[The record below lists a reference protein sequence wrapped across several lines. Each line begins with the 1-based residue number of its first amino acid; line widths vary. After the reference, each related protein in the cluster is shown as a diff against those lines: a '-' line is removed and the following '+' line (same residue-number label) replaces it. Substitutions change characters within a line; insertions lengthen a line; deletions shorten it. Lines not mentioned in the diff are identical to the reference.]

1 MTVAYFDCF
10 AGAGGDMIVGA
21 LLDAGANFD
30 VLQAQLAK
38 LHLHGY
44 GLRKEPVRRSG
55 MAASK
60 FHVDVEHHHDHP
72 HRHLSDILAILREA
86 DLPPRA
92 KERAEKV
99 FTRLA
104 QAEAKVHGVTI
115 EEVHF
120 HEVGAVDS
128 IVDVIGSCLALEL
141 LNVDRILCSPIPL
154 GSGTINTAHGLLPV
168 PAPATAEL
176 LTGVITFDN
185 GVKGEATTPTAA
197 AVFVTLAESFGPMPA
212 LTVQATGYGAGT
224 REGGPLPNLLRV
236 FIGQSDEPTSADT
249 VVELSANIDDC
260 TGEVLGATVEML
272 LAAGCLDAWASPIVM
287 KKSRPAWML
296 CALCNPGDV
305 KAAEAILF
313 GQTTTFGIRRR
324 MCQRTKLQRSFQTVE
339 TPFGPVRIK
348 IGQLDGRTVTAAP
361 EFSDCAAAAQSH
373 HQAVK
378 DVLLAALIAWKQG
391 KQS

>member
-21 LLDAGANFD
+21 LIDAGADFD
-30 VLQAQLAK
+30 ALQAQLAR

-44 GLRKEPVRRSG
+44 GLRKETVRRGG
-55 MAASK
+55 MAATK
-60 FHVDVEHHHDHP
+60 FHVDVHHHHDHP
-72 HRHLSDILAILREA
+72 HRHLSDILAILKDA
-86 DLPPRA
+86 DIPGRA
-92 KERAEKV
+92 KQRAETI

-104 QAEAKVHGVTI
+104 QAEAKVHGVTV

-128 IVDVIGSCLALEL
+128 IVDIIGSCLALEL
-141 LNVDRILCSPIPL
+141 LNVDRVFCSPIPL
-154 GSGTINTAHGLLPV
+154 GSGTIHTAHGLLPV

-176 LTGVITFDN
+176 LKGAKTFDN

-197 AVFVTLAESFGPMPA
+197 AVFVTLAESFGHMPPLA
-212 LTVQATGYGAGT
+212 VQAVGYGAGT

-236 FIGQSDEPTSADT
+236 FIAQAEEPASADT
-249 VVELSANIDDC
+249 VVELSANVDDC
-260 TGEVLGATVEML
+260 SGEILGATLDML

-296 CALCNPGDV
+296 CALCNPADV
-305 KAAEAILF
+305 KAAEEILF
-313 GQTTTFGIRRR
+313 SQTTTFGVRRR
-324 MCQRTKLQRSFQTVE
+324 VCQRNKLQRSFQTVE
-339 TPFGPVRIK
+339 TPFGPIRVK
-348 IGQLDGRTVTAAP
+348 IGQLNGRLVTAAP
-361 EFSDCAAAAQSH
+361 EFADCAAAAQSH

-378 DVLLAALIAWKQG
+378 DVLAAAVIAWKQG
-391 KQS
+391 KQQ